1 VFRST
6 CGGSGDM
13 YAGQQMGAGDVYRGQ
28 PVMSAASYPGYVI
41 SKDAVNAA
49 AAVAGPVP
57 PVSSV

>member
-1 VFRST
+1 
-6 CGGSGDM
+6 M